1 MVNYRLTL
9 VSLLYTF
16 TDNGVLVMDFPG
28 DIFVP
33 SQVIMIEQF
42 FQFTGQGSDLF
53 ILCALY
59 FLNF

>member
-1 MVNYRLTL
+1 
-9 VSLLYTF
+9 
-16 TDNGVLVMDFPG
+16 MDFPG